1 MVERTMPVREEVL
14 EKKTVIDEIV
24 EVLFDKLP
32 QAIKEAHPDLISYY
46 ISQLEGFLSQRN
58 PNFYNEFLTFE
69 VNIEGKRMRMRMIDL
84 KNSSNPKHNAIYIRE
99 LIRYATA
106 FVDRIKTVR
115 QVLILDVSPLRE
127 FMLSLKTDEDEETES
142 SVAEGGETG

>member
-32 QAIKEAHPDLISYY
+32 QAIKETNPDLISYY

-58 PNFYNEFLTFE
+58 PNFYNEFLAFE
-69 VNIEGKRMRMRMIDL
+69 VNIEGKKMKMIDL
-84 KNSSNPKHNAIYIRE
+84 KNSPNPKHNAIYIRE

-142 SVAEGGETG
+142 LVAEGGETG